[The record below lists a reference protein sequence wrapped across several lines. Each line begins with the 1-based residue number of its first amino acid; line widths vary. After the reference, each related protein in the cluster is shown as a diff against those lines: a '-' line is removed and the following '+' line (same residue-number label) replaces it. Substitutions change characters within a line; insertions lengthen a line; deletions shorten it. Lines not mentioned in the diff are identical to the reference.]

1 VKAQSK
7 HGTAAQE
14 KRARRSGQFTSAFG
28 WIPAGCKPKKMET
41 PSLELSAFNSK
52 ENPSYQQTWLSNT

>member
-1 VKAQSK
+1 MEQQLK
-7 HGTAAQE
+7 
-14 KRARRSGQFTSAFG
+14 KRGRGDPGSSPVRL
-28 WIPAGCKPKKMET
+28 AGFLLGASPKKMET